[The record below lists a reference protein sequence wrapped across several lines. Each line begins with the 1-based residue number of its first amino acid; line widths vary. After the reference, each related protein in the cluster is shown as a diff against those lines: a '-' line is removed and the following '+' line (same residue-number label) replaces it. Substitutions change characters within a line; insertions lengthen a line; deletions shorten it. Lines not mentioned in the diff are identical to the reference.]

1 MPPKVG
7 EQEVTVNDFDI
18 VLRRKCSERKAARA
32 GGSIDYKRPGA
43 MV

>member
-1 MPPKVG
+1 MPPVVG
-7 EQEVTVNDFDI
+7 EKEVTVNDFDI
-18 VLRRKCSERKAARA
+18 VFGRKHLEREAARA